1 MALFKFNF
9 NIYNIIVFF
18 KCYSIE
24 TGIEDL
30 SGPCV
35 YHRNVVIV
43 VMIYILNHT
52 SVHDAAQGFRCV
64 GLGQE

>member
-9 NIYNIIVFF
+9 NIYNIIVCF

-24 TGIEDL
+24 IGIEDL

-35 YHRNVVIV
+35 YHRNVVIGA
-43 VMIYILNHT
+43 I
-52 SVHDAAQGFRCV
+52 F
-64 GLGQE
+64 